1 MIPLY
6 FGTGGEQL
14 FGGYDPPRGAHRR
27 QGVVVAYPWGQE
39 YIRSHQ
45 TLRHLARLLAT
56 QGQHVLRFDYFGTG
70 DSDGEGSDVTFS
82 RCVESLRA
90 AIDELHD
97 MADIKEVALVG
108 LRFGALVAAAAT
120 ASARSVSR
128 LVLWDPVDGES
139 YAHELLDGN
148 SPPTI
153 LPLEQEGFPVTKSL
167 LDGLQAT
174 GAQPYASKLPRVL
187 VVDAGP
193 GSPVR
198 PAVLA
203 ALKAGASEA
212 TELPGRGPTV
222 WTDHGDFGA
231 EGMPVDTL
239 REITEWLTT

>member
-6 FGTGGEQL
+6 FGTAGEQL
-14 FGGYDPPRGAHRR
+14 FGGYDPPKGAHRR

-70 DSDGEGSDVTFS
+70 DSEGEGSDVTFS
-82 RCVESLRA
+82 RCVETLRA
-90 AIDELHD
+90 AIDELND

-108 LRFGALVAAAAT
+108 LRFGALVAAAAA

-128 LVLWDPVDGES
+128 LVLWDPVYGES

-174 GAQPYASKLPRVL
+174 GAQPYASELPRVL
-187 VVDAGP
+187 VVDASP

-203 ALKAGASEA
+203 ALKVGASEA

-222 WTDHGDFGA
+222 WTEHGDFGA
-231 EGMPVDTL
+231 VGMPVDTL
-239 REITEWLTT
+239 LEITEWLTT